1 MATGVNRRSFLK
13 GSASASLMLC
23 MGQLSWAAGA
33 GRTAFT
39 DLLAGENIVY
49 DGFQDLYR
57 EKWQWDR
64 IAKSTHFVNCWYQ
77 RNCSWNVYVKNNIV
91 WREEQSATYEQVD
104 PNVPDLSL
112 IHI

>member
-57 EKWQWDR
+57 ENSPPTS
-64 IAKSTHFVNCWYQ
+64 IPPAKSKGRVSLASCTTW
-77 RNCSWNVYVKNNIV
+77 
-91 WREEQSATYEQVD
+91 SAAC
-104 PNVPDLSL
+104 
-112 IHI
+112 

>member
-49 DGFQDLYR
+49 D
-57 EKWQWDR
+57 
-64 IAKSTHFVNCWYQ
+64 
-77 RNCSWNVYVKNNIV
+77 
-91 WREEQSATYEQVD
+91 
-104 PNVPDLSL
+104 LSL
-112 IHI
+112 IHISEPTRPY